1 MEEIKLEIR
10 IKESNISEIFQQE
23 LVLKIEEQKEKWK
36 RLKQEIMEF
45 MINSQEINRRNNK
58 NNDIESSKRRS
69 KRLRDKKENTDNKN
83 DNSNENNKRKRRK
96 LFKEEEI
103 EKPKQDME
111 EKSQELMDTLKGEKI
126 KEITKKEEIEKYNDD
141 NITKLQK
148 IEKEDMKRLLNLG
161 FDEYEINIDGFWNEY
176 EIQKNEEDKIVHKNL
191 VKFLEQSGI
200 IRNLT
205 KLLKQTEKQIHREIN
220 NRNQQN

>member
-1 MEEIKLEIR
+1 MKEIKLEIK

-36 RLKQEIMEF
+36 SLKQEIMEF
-45 MINSQEINRRNNK
+45 MINSQEINRRNNE
-58 NNDIESSKRRS
+58 NNNIENSKRRS

-83 DNSNENNKRKRRK
+83 NNSNENNKRKRRK

-103 EKPKQDME
+103 KKKKPKQDIE
-111 EKSQELMDTLKGEKI
+111 EKSQELMDTLKEEKI
-126 KEITKKEEIEKYNDD
+126 EEILKKEEIEKYNDE
-141 NITKLQK
+141 NITRSQK
-148 IEKEDMKRLLNLG
+148 IEKKDIKRLLNLG

-176 EIQKNEEDKIVHKNL
+176 EIQKNEEDKIVYKNL
-191 VKFLEQSGI
+191 IKFLEQSGI

-205 KLLKQTEKQIHREIN
+205 RLLKRMESRSI
-220 NRNQQN
+220 

>member
-45 MINSQEINRRNNK
+45 MINSQEINRRNNE

-83 DNSNENNKRKRRK
+83 NNSNENNKRKRRK

-103 EKPKQDME
+103 EKPKQDIE
-111 EKSQELMDTLKGEKI
+111 EKSQELMDTLKEEKV
-126 KEITKKEEIEKYNDD
+126 KEISKKEEIEKYNDE
-141 NITKLQK
+141 NITRSQK
-148 IEKEDMKRLLNLG
+148 IEKKDIKRLLNLE
-161 FDEYEINIDGFWNEY
+161 FDEYEINIDGF
-176 EIQKNEEDKIVHKNL
+176 
-191 VKFLEQSGI
+191 
-200 IRNLT
+200 
-205 KLLKQTEKQIHREIN
+205 
-220 NRNQQN
+220 

>member
-45 MINSQEINRRNNK
+45 MINSQEINRRDNK

-83 DNSNENNKRKRRK
+83 NNSNENNKRKRRK

-103 EKPKQDME
+103 EKPKQDIE
-111 EKSQELMDTLKGEKI
+111 EKSQELMDTLKEEKV
-126 KEITKKEEIEKYNDD
+126 KEISKKEEIEKYNDE
-141 NITKLQK
+141 NITRSQK
-148 IEKEDMKRLLNLG
+148 IEKKDIKRLLNLG

-205 KLLKQTEKQIHREIN
+205 RLLKQIESRCI
-220 NRNQQN
+220 

>member
-1 MEEIKLEIR
+1 MKEIKLEIK

-45 MINSQEINRRNNK
+45 MINSQEINRRNSE
-58 NNDIESSKRRS
+58 NNDIENSKRRS
-69 KRLRDKKENTDNKN
+69 KRLRDKKENTNNKN
-83 DNSNENNKRKRRK
+83 NNSNENNKRKRRK
-96 LFKEEEI
+96 LFKKEEM
-103 EKPKQDME
+103 EKPKQDIE
-111 EKSQELMDTLKGEKI
+111 EIDTLKEEKI
-126 KEITKKEEIEKYNDD
+126 EEISKKEEIEKYNDD
-141 NITKLQK
+141 NITRLQK
-148 IEKEDMKRLLNLG
+148 IKKEDMKRLLNLG

-176 EIQKNEEDKIVHKNL
+176 EIQKNEENKIVHKNL

-205 KLLKQTEKQIHREIN
+205 RLLKRMESRCI
-220 NRNQQN
+220 

>member
-36 RLKQEIMEF
+36 KLKQEIIEF
-45 MINSQEINRRNNK
+45 VISSQEINRRNNE
-58 NNDIESSKRRS
+58 NNDIENSKRRS
-69 KRLRDKKENTDNKN
+69 KRLRDKKENTNNKN
-83 DNSNENNKRKRRK
+83 NNSNENNKRKRRK

-103 EKPKQDME
+103 KKSKQDIE
-111 EKSQELMDTLKGEKI
+111 GKSQELMDTLKGEKI
-126 KEITKKEEIEKYNDD
+126 KEITKKEKMEKYNDD
-141 NITKLQK
+141 NITRLQK
-148 IEKEDMKRLLNLG
+148 IEKEDMRRLLNLG
-161 FDEYEINIDGFWNEY
+161 FDEYEINTDGFWNEY

-205 KLLKQTEKQIHREIN
+205 RLLKRMESRCI
-220 NRNQQN
+220 

>member
-1 MEEIKLEIR
+1 MEEIKLEMR

-45 MINSQEINRRNNK
+45 MINSQEINRRNNE

-83 DNSNENNKRKRRK
+83 NNSNENNKRKRRK

-103 EKPKQDME
+103 EKPKQDIE
-111 EKSQELMDTLKGEKI
+111 EKSQELMDTLKEEKV
-126 KEITKKEEIEKYNDD
+126 KEISKKEEIEKYNDE
-141 NITKLQK
+141 NITRSQK
-148 IEKEDMKRLLNLG
+148 IEKKDIKRLLNLG

-176 EIQKNEEDKIVHKNL
+176 EIQKNKEDKIVHKNL

-205 KLLKQTEKQIHREIN
+205 RLLKQMESRCI
-220 NRNQQN
+220 